1 MPVLNGEQFI
11 GRITEYIRA
20 QTFGSYE
27 ALMIVSSKST
37 DRSLSMANAAME
49 RDPRLRVFVYED
61 TGALGGS
68 NKGITVRRTIAT
80 TFYTL
85 EIDTIYRFLP
95 IFKTFLSSPA
105 SPIDAEC

>member
-1 MPVLNGEQFI
+1 MVGCRTSIYSDL
-11 GRITEYIRA
+11 
-20 QTFGSYE
+20 
-27 ALMIVSSKST
+27 
-37 DRSLSMANAAME
+37 
-49 RDPRLRVFVYED
+49 
-61 TGALGGS
+61 

-95 IFKTFLSSPA
+95 IFKTLLSSPA